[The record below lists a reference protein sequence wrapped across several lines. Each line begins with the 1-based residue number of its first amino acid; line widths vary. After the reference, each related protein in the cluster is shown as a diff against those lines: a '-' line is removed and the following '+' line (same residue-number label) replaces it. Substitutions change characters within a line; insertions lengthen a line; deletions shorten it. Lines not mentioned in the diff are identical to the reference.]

1 MVDGFG
7 PYYLD
12 KRKELHIFMTVLIPL
27 DEKVIISWTYIEKWG
42 FSILNP
48 WLPLCHRLLENEH
61 CNDDLTGCK

>member
-27 DEKVIISWTYIEKWG
+27 DEKVIISWTCPKFPKQKPHLSYREMG
-42 FSILNP
+42 VFDSQSMAAS
-48 WLPLCHRLLENEH
+48 LPSFA
-61 CNDDLTGCK
+61 